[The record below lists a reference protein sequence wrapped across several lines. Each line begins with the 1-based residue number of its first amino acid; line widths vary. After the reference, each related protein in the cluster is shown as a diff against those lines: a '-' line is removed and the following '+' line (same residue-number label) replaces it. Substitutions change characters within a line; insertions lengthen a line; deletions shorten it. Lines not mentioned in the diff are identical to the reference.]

1 MKLKKWTITWQVP
14 LEELFV
20 LFLALYVCP
29 FSINSFQL
37 PLRYLSNFS
46 YLFSTYLTVVVLYI
60 DCKLFGRI
68 IFPTR
73 HFSRV
78 LLYNC
83 WTLCLHTVFT
93 RKHVYSV
100 KLIVWSC
107 SRIILTNNMSA
118 LNVCCHFPSDRFK
131 IISTN
136 NHYVLLLY
144 YK

>member
-1 MKLKKWTITWQVP
+1 LKLKKWTITRQVP

-20 LFLALYVCP
+20 LFLPLYVCP

-60 DCKLFGRI
+60 DCNLFGRI
-68 IFPTR
+68 IFLTR

-83 WTLCLHTVFT
+83 WTLCLHTVCT
-93 RKHVYSV
+93 RKHAYSV
-100 KLIVWSC
+100 KFIVWSC
-107 SRIILTNNMSA
+107 IRLILTNNMFA